1 MRGPLLGLAVD
12 ARTGEV
18 AIATTADS
26 PGTAQIDHQAHLSEP
41 VRAGELIAA
50 RDGDTAHPVRWVWWS
65 DQVPR
70 ALLAHGIRPGRG
82 LDLLQTDLLLH
93 GGARAAPE
101 HIWARAMGLD
111 PDGVPARHQGDLF
124 DSPDDPP
131 VGSDGPQ
138 PLDEQGYLRP
148 GFLAAEGSTASQ
160 WAHLAVRVAEQQTQ
174 QLQERPRAVATAY
187 SESGA
192 AMLALELER
201 TGLPVHR
208 PTLERLIEASA
219 GPRPHTP
226 QDEIDAR
233 AVRDAAVL
241 ALIPPGRAVDLRNPE
256 QVLTMLHGLGIRV
269 DNTRKWELD
278 RYRGTHP
285 VVDALLRWRADERI
299 ATTYG
304 WAWLRDHVGP
314 DDRLRGRWH
323 SFDGGAGR
331 MTAEA
336 GLHNLP
342 AALRPA
348 VVAAPGHLFVRTDLG
363 QIEPRVLAVVSGDP
377 ALIAATAQDDLYRTV
392 ADQLRVERPIAKVA
406 ALSAMYGGA
415 AGQAAAALEGLDRA
429 YPTAMAYL
437 RAAQATGESGGSITT
452 YGGRLITVP
461 RSTEQAQARARGRF
475 ARNAVVQGAAAE
487 FFKAWALT
495 ARHAI
500 AAYDARIVLCLH
512 DELLVHVPEE
522 HAPATAAAV
531 DSALQDAARRWT
543 EGSPARFVSD
553 TGIVRSWADAKA

>member
-1 MRGPLLGLAVD
+1 MRWA
-12 ARTGEV
+12 
-18 AIATTADS
+18 
-26 PGTAQIDHQAHLSEP
+26 
-41 VRAGELIAA
+41 
-50 RDGDTAHPVRWVWWS
+50 WWS
-65 DQVPR
+65 DEVPR
-70 ALLAHGIRPGRG
+70 ALLAHGVRPERG
-82 LDLLQTDLLLH
+82 LDLLQTHLLLQ
-93 GGARAAPE
+93 GGARADPE
-101 HIWARAMGLD
+101 HVWARAVGLEVD
-111 PDGVPARHQGDLF
+111 AVPARHQGDLF

-131 VGSDGPQ
+131 AGAEAPQ
-138 PLDEQGYLRP
+138 PLDERGYLRP
-148 GFLAAEGSTASQ
+148 GFLAADGDTATQ
-160 WAHLAVRVAEQQTQ
+160 WAMLAAEVAQRQSA
-174 QLQERPRAVATAY
+174 QLRERPRALATAY

-192 AMLALELER
+192 SMLALELER

-208 PTLERLIEASA
+208 PTLEQLIETAA
-219 GPRPHTP
+219 GPRPHTL
-226 QDEIDAR
+226 QEESAAR
-233 AVRDAAVL
+233 ATRDRSVL
-241 ALIPPGRAVDLRNPE
+241 QLIPPGRAVDLRNPE
-256 QVLTMLHGLGIRV
+256 QVLNMLHGLGIRV
-269 DNTRKWELD
+269 DNTRKWELE
-278 RYRGTHP
+278 RHRTTHP

-348 VVAAPGHLFVRTDLG
+348 VVAAPGHLFVRADLG

-377 ALIAATAQDDLYRTV
+377 ALIAATAQEDLYRTV

-406 ALSAMYGGA
+406 VLSAMYGGA
-415 AGQAAAALEGLDRA
+415 AGQAAAALEGLDRT

-437 RAAQATGESGGSITT
+437 RAAQATGETGGSVTT

-461 RSTEQAQARARGRF
+461 PSTEQAQSRARGRF

-500 AAYDARIVLCLH
+500 AAYDAHIVLCLH

-531 DSALQDAARRWT
+531 DAALQDAARRWT
-543 EGSPARFVSD
+543 GGSAARFVSD
-553 TGIVRSWADAKA
+553 TGIVRSWADAKP